1 MKPAMRPSCPSCG
14 KTIFN
19 KRYPKC
25 EFCGF
30 ALPEG
35 LALTT
40 EERNRLLEQ
49 ERAVDDAAWLTKRR
63 AQSGSVPAGGSN
75 LGDFG
80 GSASGSGCDSGS
92 SSGGDGSC

>member
-1 MKPAMRPSCPSCG
+1 MPPSCPHCG

-25 EFCGF
+25 EFCGT

-49 ERAVDDAAWLTKRR
+49 ERAAGDAAWLAARN
-63 AQSGSVPAGGSN
+63 AQPGSLQAGASSFI
-75 LGDFG
+75 DFG
-80 GSASGSGCDSGS
+80 GSVGDGSSCDSGS
-92 SSGGDGSC
+92 SGGGDGSC

>member
-1 MKPAMRPSCPSCG
+1 MAPSCPSCG

-25 EFCGF
+25 EFCGA

-40 EERNRLLEQ
+40 EQRNAIITKERDEADR
-49 ERAVDDAAWLTKRR
+49 AWLAARSARPSQRSSADT
-63 AQSGSVPAGGSN
+63 SLFG
-75 LGDFG
+75 LFG
-80 GSASGSGCDSGS
+80 GDAGTDSGAS
-92 SSGGDGSC
+92 CDGAGASGGDGSC